1 MRTDRKGRLF
11 KSSTGRVGWGCSFT
25 KTVLKTGCRENKLD
39 SSEDKP
45 ENEKEPD

>member
-11 KSSTGRVGWGCSFT
+11 KSSRERVGWGCSFT

-39 SSEDKP
+39 KP